1 MTDIATTVS
10 SRQKPVLVTDSA
22 CDLSPAMLDELGVVC
37 LPFPVIVN
45 GVEYL
50 DEAGSAMSTEE
61 FYGLMRQ
68 GATTK
73 TAAIPVPMLVETFSR
88 FAAEGVPVIQ
98 MGLSSALSGTFDGVH
113 RAREIVLEQYP
124 DATITIIDS
133 LNASTSQGL
142 LIHETARRIASGH
155 GHDALVEWLAEA
167 RTALSANFTVDS
179 LEWLRRGGRISAA
192 AAAAGTVLDI
202 KPRLRI
208 DREGR
213 LVVAQKL
220 RGRRKSL
227 TALADLVARD
237 ILEAGAQTIAIGHGS
252 AEEDAQRLRELIAE
266 RVEVGDVLML
276 EVGPVIGSH
285 TGPGMVSVVFWG
297 PQREA

>member
-1 MTDIATTVS
+1 MTDESTTTVS
-10 SRQKPVLVTDSA
+10 GNLPVLVTDSA
-22 CDLSPAMLDELGVVC
+22 SDLAPAMCDELGVVC
-37 LPFPVIVN
+37 LPFPVIVD

-50 DEAGSAMSTEE
+50 DDTGQKLPNET
-61 FYGLMRQ
+61 FYALMRD

-73 TAAIPVPMLVETFSR
+73 TAAIPIPLLVDTFTR

-98 MGLSSALSGTFDGVH
+98 LGLSSALSGTFEGVH
-113 RAREIVLEQYP
+113 RARDIVLEQYP
-124 DATITIIDS
+124 EAVITIIDS
-133 LNASTSQGL
+133 LNASTALGL
-142 LIHETARRIASGH
+142 LVHETAKRIAQGQT
-155 GHDALVEWLAEA
+155 HDDVVAWLGEA

-179 LEWLRRGGRISAA
+179 LGYLRRGGRISAA
-192 AAAAGTVLDI
+192 AAAAGTVLDV

-220 RGRRKSL
+220 RGRRRSL
-227 TALADLVARD
+227 IALADLVAAD
-237 ILEAGAQTIAIGHGS
+237 IVDARGQTIAIGHGS
-252 AEEDAQRLRELIAE
+252 AEEDALRLRDMIAE

-285 TGPGMVSVVFWG
+285 TGPGMVSAVFWG
-297 PQREA
+297 PQRAS

>member
-1 MTDIATTVS
+1 MSEPVTPATQPT
-10 SRQKPVLVTDSA
+10 PVLVTDSA
-22 CDLSPAMLDELGVVC
+22 CDLAPALLAELGVVC
-37 LPFPVIVN
+37 LPFPVIID

-50 DEAGSAMSTEE
+50 DESGQAMPNER
-61 FYGLMRQ
+61 FYELMSS
-68 GATTK
+68 GAIAK
-73 TAAIPVPMLVETFSR
+73 TAATPQHMLVDTFTR
-88 FAAEGVPVIQ
+88 YAAEGVPVIQ
-98 MGLSSALSGTFDGVH
+98 MGLSAALSGTFEGVH
-113 RAREIVLEQYP
+113 RAREMVLQEYP
-124 DATITIIDS
+124 DASITVIDS

-142 LIHETARRIASGH
+142 LIHETARRIASGV
-155 GHDALVEWLAEA
+155 GHDEVIAWLAEA

-179 LEWLRRGGRISAA
+179 LEYLRRGGRISAA

-227 TALADLVARD
+227 TVLADLVAEEIID
-237 ILEAGAQTIAIGHGS
+237 APNQTIAIGHAA
-252 AEEDAQRLRELIAE
+252 AEDDAHRLREMVAE
-266 RVEVGDVLML
+266 RVEVADVLVL

-285 TGPGMVSVVFWG
+285 TGPGMVSAVFWG
-297 PQREA
+297 PQRAN